1 MSKKWKVALG
11 ILAAVVIVAGI
22 ATAVVRRVS
31 MRNRF
36 LPMMESR
43 ELPETQE
50 DGRFLPWDRMRMRPG
65 MFPGSARGFSGM
77 RSRIGGIAFLFI
89 IPFVLAVGIG
99 IGLAIGLVIARS
111 RHRPQPNQPQAS
123 A

>member
-22 ATAVVRRVS
+22 ATSVVRRVS

-36 LPMMESR
+36 QTMIESR
-43 ELPETQE
+43 ELSETQE
-50 DGRFLPWDRMRMRPG
+50 DGRFLPWDRMQMRPG
-65 MFPGSARGFSGM
+65 MFPGTMRGFSRM
-77 RSRIGGIAFLFI
+77 RPGTGRFGFLFAAPLI
-89 IPFVLAVGIG
+89 LSLGIVIGVL
-99 IGLAIGLVIARS
+99 IARP
-111 RHRPQPNQPQAS
+111 RRRPQPDQPQTS